1 MARCPRRQWPVR
13 RQDARVKG
21 ETRNCLEMK
30 SQKEG
35 RQSCNKVGF
44 PSNHHRMTWESG
56 KHSDMMLW
64 GCMAELCPNAG

>member
-1 MARCPRRQWPVR
+1 MARGPRRQRPVR

-21 ETRNCLEMK
+21 EMRNCLEMK

-35 RQSCNKVGF
+35 RQLCNKVGF
-44 PSNHHRMTWESG
+44 PSNHRRMVWESW

-64 GCMAELCPNAG
+64 GSMAELCPSAG